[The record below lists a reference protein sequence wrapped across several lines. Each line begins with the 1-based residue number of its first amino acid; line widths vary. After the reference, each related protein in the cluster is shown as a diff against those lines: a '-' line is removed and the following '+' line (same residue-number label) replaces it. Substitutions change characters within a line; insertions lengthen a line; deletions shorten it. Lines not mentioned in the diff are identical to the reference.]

1 MLYNTISKAHK
12 IIHASYLF
20 KSFKTE
26 KLGNTYKKGGI
37 WDMLLEQQRQEL
49 IDFVTSIPLGDL
61 YKKPTEDAWDILQIL
76 AHLALFEKSAVIAIN
91 EALVEKNYV
100 DEVEQKPVHLA
111 ADRTNKVK
119 TKSIWEPEKEHYT
132 LEEVLAD
139 LEETRK
145 QLQATLSHAT
155 EEDLTHIVIDT
166 DAFGELSL
174 TQYVDFINYHE
185 ARHCQQIKENANL
198 EV

>member
-1 MLYNTISKAHK
+1 
-12 IIHASYLF
+12 
-20 KSFKTE
+20 
-26 KLGNTYKKGGI
+26 
-37 WDMLLEQQRQEL
+37 MLLEQQRQEL

-185 ARHCQQIKENANL
+185 TRHYQQIKENANL

>member
-1 MLYNTISKAHK
+1 
-12 IIHASYLF
+12 
-20 KSFKTE
+20 
-26 KLGNTYKKGGI
+26 
-37 WDMLLEQQRQEL
+37 MLLEQQRQEL
-49 IDFVTSIPLGDL
+49 IDFVTSIPLDDL
-61 YKKPTEDAWDILQIL
+61 YKKPTDDAWDILQIL
-76 AHLALFEKSAVIAIN
+76 AHLALFEKSAVTAIN
-91 EALVEKNYV
+91 EALVNKNYV

-119 TKSIWEPEKEHYT
+119 TKNIWEPEKEHYT

-139 LEETRK
+139 LEDTRT

-174 TQYVDFINYHE
+174 TQFVDFINYHE

-198 EV
+198 DV